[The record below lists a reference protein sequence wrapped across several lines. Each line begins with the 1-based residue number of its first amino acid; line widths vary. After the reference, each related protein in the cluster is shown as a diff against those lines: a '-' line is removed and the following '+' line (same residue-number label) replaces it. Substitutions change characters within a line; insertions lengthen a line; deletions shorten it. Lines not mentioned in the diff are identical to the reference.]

1 MMSPVLLLTTV
12 ALLLASVDG
21 LSPVVEQRRS
31 FLARC
36 ASGGAAVVALA
47 PQVAS
52 ARLVLNDETGDYDE
66 IEEDDWQTAW
76 GKRLDKA
83 KSMSSEEV
91 FMAAQGAGNVS
102 LKEGEESEA
111 SKKRR
116 ALAGCRNDTIR
127 QKAGAGDTKACTSRV
142 LGGEFQFMIDVM

>member
-1 MMSPVLLLTTV
+1 MTSHSFLLVTV
-12 ALLLASVDG
+12 ALVFALVDG
-21 LSPVVEQRRS
+21 LSTGAEQRRS

-36 ASGGAAVVALA
+36 ASAAAFF

-52 ARLVLNDETGDYDE
+52 ARYVLNEETGDYDE
-66 IEEDDWQTAW
+66 IEDDDWQTAW

-102 LKEGEESEA
+102 LKEGEESE
-111 SKKRR
+111 SSRKRR
-116 ALAGCRNDTIR
+116 ALAGCRNDAIR

-142 LGGEFQFMIDVM
+142 LGGEVQFMVDVM